1 MLYRH
6 ILLKTR
12 TRIWIYNDKKGKRA
26 LVCEAKGGNELE
38 VIFAV
43 SEHILIAEL
52 LGELDHHAAEYVRE
66 DIDDAMRENSAS
78 CLVLDFSKVR
88 YMDSSGIGVVLGRYR
103 KLSASGGEVVIAS
116 CSETVKNILNMAG
129 IFSLMQYVNTK
140 EEAMTYFRGKGVL

>member
-1 MLYRH
+1 M
-6 ILLKTR
+6 
-12 TRIWIYNDKKGKRA
+12 
-26 LVCEAKGGNELE
+26 CEAKGGNELE

-66 DIDDAMRENSAS
+66 DIDDA
-78 CLVLDFSKVR
+78 
-88 YMDSSGIGVVLGRYR
+88 GIGVVLGRYR

-140 EEAMTYFRGKGVL
+140 EEAMTYFRGKEVL

>member
-1 MLYRH
+1 M
-6 ILLKTR
+6 
-12 TRIWIYNDKKGKRA
+12 
-26 LVCEAKGGNELE
+26 CEAKGGNELE

-129 IFSLMQYVNTK
+129 VFSLMQYVNTK
-140 EEAMTYFRGKGVL
+140 EEAMTYFRGKEVL